1 VEVTLT
7 DDRNLFICIHYIS
20 SDINVDTIKNNFHSL
35 ENMLDT

>member
-1 VEVTLT
+1 MT

-20 SDINVDTIKNNFHSL
+20 PDINVDIIMNDFHSL